1 MTTLD
6 QAIALPNEK
15 VAPWRIAYRNGR
27 RIVLFAFWIASLIA
41 FLGAFGGGFGFY
53 AAWIAWVFSAFTAVL
68 VHELGHA
75 VAAVLC
81 GWGIAVF
88 AAGPVGLQV
97 HNRDFAIIPRSRRT
111 EAEGFVM
118 SLPLSSR
125 VWTRERYAVIVG
137 GGPAASLLQTAVAI
151 ALAVHWAPSSG
162 SGLDLFALSS
172 GFALASGA
180 TSLSTLTPGSRV
192 NGNAD
197 IQNFLRTLRTDELQW
212 SRERALN
219 WLFSLTKN
227 KLRLRDLPH
236 WMIEEAREQVGAI
249 GGDLQRAY
257 DSLIIGIVL
266 DSPPVDR
273 TDTRNRLDEFRRK
286 YGGSAWLDSCDA
298 YFTAVWEGD
307 AAEARR
313 RLWHG
318 DGDEDMRPM
327 ILAADAA
334 VSAREGD
341 GRVARVLLAQMR
353 DAVRKRSIFPDLTF
367 RDIERQI
374 EGLLPN

>member
-1 MTTLD
+1 
-6 QAIALPNEK
+6 
-15 VAPWRIAYRNGR
+15 
-27 RIVLFAFWIASLIA
+27 
-41 FLGAFGGGFGFY
+41 
-53 AAWIAWVFSAFTAVL
+53 
-68 VHELGHA
+68 
-75 VAAVLC
+75 
-81 GWGIAVF
+81 
-88 AAGPVGLQV
+88 
-97 HNRDFAIIPRSRRT
+97 
-111 EAEGFVM
+111 M

-162 SGLDLFALSS
+162 SGLDLFALSI

-180 TSLSTLTPGSRV
+180 TSLSTLTPSSRV

-219 WLFSLTKN
+219 WLFSLTKH

-249 GGDLQRAY
+249 GGDHQRAY

-266 DSPPVDR
+266 DSAPVDR
-273 TDTRNRLDEFRRK
+273 TDARKRLDDFRSK
-286 YGGSAWLDSCDA
+286 YGGSPWLDSCDA

-307 AAEARR
+307 AALARR
-313 RLWHG
+313 RLWRG